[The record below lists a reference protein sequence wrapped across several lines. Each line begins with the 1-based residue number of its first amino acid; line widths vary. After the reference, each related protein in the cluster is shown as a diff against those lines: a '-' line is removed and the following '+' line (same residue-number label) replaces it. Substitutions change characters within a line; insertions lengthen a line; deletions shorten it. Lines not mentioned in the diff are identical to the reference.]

1 MAEFFFADANGEFPK
16 DLDLKE
22 VDMIYNDYIRVMS
35 TMHEKLRNLYNKY
48 VLNIL
53 DERARKEHNLK
64 PYNLRLVLPGED
76 DDFAKMF
83 ENEEDN

>member
-1 MAEFFFADANGEFPK
+1 
-16 DLDLKE
+16 
-22 VDMIYNDYIRVMS
+22 MS

-64 PYNLRLVLPGED
+64 PYNIRLVLPGED
-76 DDFAKMF
+76 EDFSKMF
-83 ENEEDN
+83 DENEEDTGYIVNNEISNKPFKSPTNKN